1 MTSTTFPNLFTPIQ
15 IGPRTLRNRT
25 WMTAHATDF
34 ATDGTFTETSAGYY
48 EERAR
53 GGVGAITVEA
63 TAVHPTSL
71 PRRGV
76 IEGYNP
82 RVVDSYR
89 KVAEAVQPH
98 GTLVF
103 AQLWHRGR
111 QTDGLVSRLPTWS
124 ASPIPDV
131 TYREIPHEVTR
142 DEIDEIVEAYA
153 LSAQYAVEGGMDGVE
168 IHGIAHGYL
177 LNQFLS
183 PATNHRC
190 DEYGGSL
197 QNRMRL
203 LRRIVDRV
211 REVVPQDRIV
221 GMRINTDD
229 GIMEGGLDTDAW
241 VEVAREIASWGVI
254 QYLSTSQGTYLDWM
268 EIMGSAGAR
277 PHGFEVEGAM
287 RVKAA
292 VGDLP
297 VLAAGRITTPEMAEE
312 LVASGKVDLVG
323 MARQFMADA
332 DWANKAEDGAAQ
344 DIRPCVGC
352 NWCVAAGQHTY
363 LACIHNPEL
372 GREREIR
379 LQSPPER
386 RKRVAVVGGGPGGLR
401 AALTAARRDHDVTL
415 FERSDRLGGQLN
427 LITTVPTC
435 SEWSGI
441 CDWLISQLAQTD
453 AKILTNHEA
462 TAEEL
467 ADGYDAVIV
476 ATGSTPLRHG
486 WTAAHPIRWNG
497 PVLPGA
503 DQPNVMTPADVLGG
517 AEMPKDV
524 LIVDDTG
531 ERQPFIVAE
540 YLALR
545 QHTVHVVTGYP
556 QIGHQMAGGM
566 DLGFTYGMLRKLGV
580 TFQANTELVAVEGN
594 TAVLADMHT
603 REQTRRSATGAVV
616 LVLGN
621 RADDTLARQLDGLA
635 ESGLEVHA
643 VGDCQSPRRVFN
655 AIYEADH
662 AARRL

>member
-1 MTSTTFPNLFTPIQ
+1 MTNKIFHHLFTPIR

-34 ATDGTFTETSAGYY
+34 ATDGTFTQTSADYY

-76 IEGYNP
+76 IEGYDP
-82 RVVDSYR
+82 RVVESYR
-89 KVAEAVQPH
+89 LVADAVQPH

-124 ASPIPDV
+124 ASALPDV
-131 TYREIPHEVTR
+131 TYREIPHVITLA
-142 DEIDEIVEAYA
+142 EIDEVVEAYA
-153 LSAQYAVEGGMDGVE
+153 VSSKYAVEGGMDGVE

-177 LNQFLS
+177 LNQFIS
-183 PATNHRC
+183 PATNHRD

-203 LRRIVDRV
+203 LRRIVNRV
-211 REVVPQDRIV
+211 REVVPEDRIV

-229 GIMEGGLDTDAW
+229 GMMEGGLSTDDW
-241 VEVAREIASWGVI
+241 VEIAREIASWGVI

-268 EIMGSAGAR
+268 EIMGTAGAR
-277 PHGFEVEGAM
+277 PHGFEVEGAA

-297 VLAAGRITTPEMAEE
+297 VLAVGRITTPEMAEE
-312 LVASGKVDLVG
+312 LLSSGKVDIVG
-323 MARQFMADA
+323 MARQFMADP
-332 DWANKAEDGAAQ
+332 DWARKAQDGAAE
-344 DIRPCVGC
+344 DIRPCVGT
-352 NWCVAAGQHTY
+352 NWCAASTQKTY
-363 LACIHNPEL
+363 LACIHNPEV

-379 LQSPPER
+379 DQAPPAR
-386 RKRVAVVGGGPGGLR
+386 PKRVAVVGGGPGGLR
-401 AALTAARRDHDVTL
+401 AALTSAQRGHDVTL

-435 SEWSGI
+435 AEWSGI
-441 CDWLISQLAQTD
+441 ADWLVSQLGRTD
-453 AKILTNHEA
+453 VKILMNHEA
-462 TAEEL
+462 TAQEL
-467 ADGYDAVIV
+467 AEDYEAIVV

-486 WTAAHPIRWNG
+486 WTAAHPIRWKG
-497 PVLPGA
+497 PALPGA
-503 DQPNVMTPADVLGG
+503 DQANVLTPADVLGG
-517 AEMPKDV
+517 AELPTDV
-524 LIVDDTG
+524 LILDDTG

-545 QHTVHVVTGYP
+545 HHHVHVVTGFP
-556 QIGHQMAGGM
+556 QIGHLMAASM

-580 TFQANTELVAVEGN
+580 TFQANTELLAIEGN

-603 REQTRRSATGAVV
+603 REQTRYGTGAVV

-621 RADDTLARQLDGLA
+621 RADDALARELDSLA
-635 ESGLEVHA
+635 HPGLEVRA

-655 AIYEADH
+655 AIYEGDH
-662 AARRL
+662 TARAL

>member
-1 MTSTTFPNLFTPIQ
+1 VR
-15 IGPRTLRNRT
+15 G
-25 WMTAHATDF
+25 
-34 ATDGTFTETSAGYY
+34 
-48 EERAR
+48 

-76 IEGYNP
+76 IEGYDP

-89 KVAEAVQPH
+89 LVADAVQPH
-98 GTLVF
+98 GALVF

-111 QTDGLVSRLPTWS
+111 QTDGMVSRLPTWS
-124 ASPIPDV
+124 ASALPDV
-131 TYREIPHEVTR
+131 TYREIPHAITLA
-142 DEIDEIVEAYA
+142 EIDEVVEAYA
-153 LSAQYAVEGGMDGVE
+153 VSSKYAVEGGMDGVE

-183 PATNHRC
+183 PATNHRA

-211 REVVPQDRIV
+211 REVVPEDRIV
-221 GMRINTDD
+221 GMRINTND
-229 GIMEGGLDTDAW
+229 GIMEGGLDTDDW
-241 VEVAREIASWGVI
+241 VEIAREIASWGVI

-268 EIMGSAGAR
+268 EIMGTAGAR
-277 PHGFEVEGAM
+277 PQGFEVEGAT

-297 VLAAGRITTPEMAEE
+297 VLAVGRITTPEMAEE
-312 LVASGKVDLVG
+312 LVASGKVDIVG

-332 DWANKAEDGAAQ
+332 DWARKAQQGAPE
-344 DIRPCVGC
+344 DIRPCVGT
-352 NWCVAAGQHTY
+352 NWCAASTQKTY
-363 LACIHNPEL
+363 LACIHNPEV

-379 LQSPPER
+379 DQAPPAR
-386 RKRVAVVGGGPGGLR
+386 QKRVAVVGGGPGGLR
-401 AALTAARRDHDVTL
+401 AALTAARRGHDVTL

-435 SEWSGI
+435 AEWSGI
-441 CDWLISQLAQTD
+441 ADWLVGQLGRTD
-453 AKILTNHEA
+453 VKIVKNHEA
-462 TAEEL
+462 TAQEL
-467 ADGYDAVIV
+467 ADAYEAVVV

-486 WTAAHPIRWNG
+486 WTAAHPIRWKG

-503 DQPNVMTPADVLGG
+503 GQENVVTPAEVLSG
-517 AEMPKDV
+517 AALPTDV

-545 QHTVHVVTGYP
+545 NHQVHVVTGFP
-556 QIGHQMAGGM
+556 QIGHLMAAGM

-580 TFQANTELVAVEGN
+580 TFQANTELLAIKGD
-594 TAVLADMHT
+594 TAVLADVHT
-603 REQTRRSATGAVV
+603 RKQTRRSGTGAVV

-621 RADDTLARQLDGLA
+621 RADDTLARELDNLA
-635 ESGLEVHA
+635 YPGLEVRA

-655 AIYEADH
+655 AIYEGDH
-662 AARRL
+662 AARAL